1 MTQTIETIIQQGHEL
16 TVLAVTVSPNS
27 NSNLVATGSR
37 DKSAKLWE
45 LSTGREVRSFLGHE
59 GTINCIDFTPDGK
72 LMITSSADNTA
83 KLWEVATG
91 K

>member
-1 MTQTIETIIQQGHEL
+1 MTQSIETIIQQGHEL
-16 TVLAVTVSPNS
+16 TVLSVTVSP

-59 GTINCIDFTPDGK
+59 GKINCIDFSPDGK
-72 LMITSSADNTA
+72 LMITSSPDKTA
-83 KLWEVATG
+83 
-91 K
+91 